1 MSAHAYTED
10 QQAPGTLTQPL
21 LCGAPSP
28 LPLPWGEGVEQPA
41 IGLFAEY
48 SAGPNPH
55 PRPSSHSANPHPCLS
70 QWERSR
76 EKGDRQAGL
85 RVRSLV
91 LVPRLRAALE
101 RLNPALPPEVITTAV
116 DELSKLW
123 RGPGGRA
130 EGYGLKCFPEKNEG
144 PPGSPSSP
152 SPNG

>member
-1 MSAHAYTED
+1 MRC
-10 QQAPGTLTQPL
+10 TLTPASPRGR
-21 LCGAPSP
+21 GARAARHRVVRGVFGRAEPSSPAILPFCEPSP
-28 LPLPWGEGVEQPA
+28 LP
-41 IGLFAEY
+41 
-48 SAGPNPH
+48 
-55 PRPSSHSANPHPCLS
+55 LS

-130 EGYGLKCFPEKNEG
+130 EGYGLRCFPEKNEG